1 MGFSGGGSNILKPHT
16 HDSNI
21 LQDGGNLDM
30 TGVTQGNL
38 SAGSVTYS
46 DGNNLQELAIG
57 TPAQILTV
65 NAGATA
71 PEYTSLSGVETYQ
84 ALDHHIA
91 TGTESTYTYTPGT
104 PLNIQTTYSKIIVFF
119 SGVNT
124 ASLAMQVKINGL
136 TNYAYSKLLA
146 DTSTVSTA
154 LHTAQTTFEVIG
166 TELIDGPSAFFAGD
180 LELWS
185 LQSAGST
192 NRCMIKSNGWTEHEG
207 QQTSKGDPGT
217 GNTTTITSIEVLT
230 STSTWQQN
238 TEIWIYGVL
247 R

>member
-16 HDSNI
+16 HSAAI

-30 TGVTQGNL
+30 QGVTQGNL
-38 SAGSVTYS
+38 SAGSVTFS
-46 DGNNLQELAIG
+46 DGNSLQELAISSPG
-57 TPAQILTV
+57 NVLVV
-65 NAGATA
+65 NGAGTA
-71 PEYTSLSGVETYQ
+71 PEYTSLGGVETYQ

-91 TGTESTYTYTPGT
+91 TGNESSYEFVPGT

-124 ASLAMQVKINGL
+124 TSLAMQVKLNGIASY
-136 TNYAYSKLLA
+136 NYSKLLA

-154 LHTAQTTFEVIG
+154 LSSAVSAFEVIG
-166 TELIDGPSAFFAGD
+166 TELIDGPSKFWGGE

-185 LQSAGST
+185 MQSAGAT
-192 NRCMIKSNGWTEHEG
+192 DRCVMRSSGWNPSEG
-207 QQTSKGDPGT
+207 QQHTFGNPGSGT
-217 GNTTTITSIEVLT
+217 TTTITSIEVLT
-230 STSTWQQN
+230 STADWQTN

>member
-16 HDSNI
+16 HSAAI

-30 TGVTQGNL
+30 QGVTQGNL
-38 SAGSVTYS
+38 SAGSVTFS
-46 DGNNLQELAIG
+46 DGNSLQELAISSPG
-57 TPAQILTV
+57 NVLVV
-65 NAGATA
+65 NGAGTA

-136 TNYAYSKLLA
+136 TTYNYSKLLA

-154 LHTAQTTFEVIG
+154 LHTAESTFEVIG
-166 TELIDGPSAFFAGD
+166 TELIDISSAFFAGE
-180 LELWS
+180 LTLWS
-185 LQSAGST
+185 LQSAGAT
-192 NRCMIKSNGWTEHEG
+192 DRCMIKSVGWTEHEG
-207 QQTSKGDPGT
+207 NQQNFGAPGG

-230 STSTWQQN
+230 STSTWQTN